1 MTNAEANAVPAS
13 GSDVRNGDVGLFC
26 VIRPTA
32 TQTFGRTWKTEMA
45 DAVKHAT
52 KMIRNKMDSSNKI
65 ERLFVVQVV
74 QVVELPQAKVDVRGV
89 SAEDVD
95 DLTGE

>member
-1 MTNAEANAVPAS
+1 
-13 GSDVRNGDVGLFC
+13 
-26 VIRPTA
+26 
-32 TQTFGRTWKTEMA
+32 MA